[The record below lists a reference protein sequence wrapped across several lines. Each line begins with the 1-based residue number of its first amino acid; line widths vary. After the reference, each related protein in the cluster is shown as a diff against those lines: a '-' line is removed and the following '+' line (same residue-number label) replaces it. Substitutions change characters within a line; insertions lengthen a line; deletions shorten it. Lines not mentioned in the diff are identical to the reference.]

1 LPNPYL
7 HVAVIGGM
15 LLQVAVASSAF
26 VARLLGNAALPIE
39 LWPIV
44 FAVGAIALGGA
55 EIISR
60 LAWRENAAATAV
72 RQRGV
77 PS

>member
-7 HVAVIGGM
+7 HVAVLGGI
-15 LLQVAVASSAF
+15 LLQVAVASSPF

-39 LWPIV
+39 LWPVV
-44 FAVGAIALGGA
+44 FGVGVVALGGA

-60 LAWRENAAATAV
+60 LAWRDDAPATAV
-72 RQRGV
+72 T
-77 PS
+77 